1 MNRNGSCVAQ
11 KAADSTQAENIQR
24 PDRPAR
30 LLTRIAAAFAVAAI
44 AWMPAHAAAQNAGTV
59 NRGVVELET
68 GPAED
73 LSVRMAGNI
82 ASIIDDGATRR
93 VVPVVGKGPLQ
104 NLIDLK
110 YLRGVD
116 LAIVQADALNY
127 AREQNLLPGIGAL
140 TYIAKLYDEEFH
152 LLARPD
158 IKAVSDLAGQAV
170 NVDVRGSGTAVT
182 ATRLFD
188 LLNVKVKMT
197 TDNQA
202 VALQKL
208 RQGEI
213 AAIAFVAAKPAPLFE
228 GLKSNES
235 LHLLNIPLTQA
246 VAASYAPTKITAA
259 DYPGLVAADHPIDT
273 IAIGNV
279 LMAADLRTIPDRYN
293 NLSNFIDR
301 FFTGFQG
308 LLEPGHDPK
317 WREVNVAAD
326 ISGLTRHPAAAQ
338 WLQSNQ
344 QVAAAPS
351 PDAMKQLFSRFI
363 DERRQSSG
371 GAPMSPVEKNAL
383 FQQFETWRR
392 GQAQ

>member
-1 MNRNGSCVAQ
+1 
-11 KAADSTQAENIQR
+11 
-24 PDRPAR
+24 
-30 LLTRIAAAFAVAAI
+30 
-44 AWMPAHAAAQNAGTV
+44 
-59 NRGVVELET
+59 
-68 GPAED
+68 
-73 LSVRMAGNI
+73 
-82 ASIIDDGATRR
+82 
-93 VVPVVGKGPLQ
+93 
-104 NLIDLK
+104 
-110 YLRGVD
+110 
-116 LAIVQADALNY
+116 
-127 AREQNLLPGIGAL
+127 
-140 TYIAKLYDEEFH
+140 
-152 LLARPD
+152 
-158 IKAVSDLAGQAV
+158 
-170 NVDVRGSGTAVT
+170 
-182 ATRLFD
+182 
-188 LLNVKVKMT
+188 
-197 TDNQA
+197 
-202 VALQKL
+202 
-208 RQGEI
+208 
-213 AAIAFVAAKPAPLFE
+213 
-228 GLKSNES
+228 
-235 LHLLNIPLTQA
+235 
-246 VAASYAPTKITAA
+246 
-259 DYPGLVAADHPIDT
+259 
-273 IAIGNV
+273 